1 MNALIKKHTYY
12 YNANLF
18 DNILITAFHYNPS
31 PSEFY
36 VFYFMNIVILVWGEG
51 HRLCQA
57 TRQTPGTRN
66 NRNTCLGPCCP
77 CPDTNLHLAPQAGLI
92 PPQNC
97 CLFPERSI
105 PRLPESVLCHHPGLS
120 SRSSL
125 QENCPGL
132 SPLSSSRPGV
142 GTAFLERTSSKH
154 FRFCSPDSAASSSSH
169 LSPRWRATRRS
180 RAIKYLNFFTCKNTL
195 TTLPGTHT
203 EVANF
208 TQKNKTE
215 WHQVTSLLSLG
226 HRVLR
231 LSPHSLERVYLGP
244 RKDSTV
250 WRPPCC
256 EEVQANCQ
264 VTSAHQLTIQPIPGY
279 SEAETSHLN
288 NALSGWEL
296 TESIRLQNVVWC
308 H

>member
-36 VFYFMNIVILVWGEG
+36 VFYFMNLVVLVWGEG
-51 HRLCQA
+51 RRLCQA

-66 NRNTCLGPCCP
+66 NRNTCPGPCFP
-77 CPDTNLHLAPQAGLI
+77 CPDTNLRLAPQAALI
-92 PPQNC
+92 PPQSC

-142 GTAFLERTSSKH
+142 AQLSWKGPVANILG
-154 FRFCSPDSAASSSSH
+154 SAA
-169 LSPRWRATRRS
+169 L
-180 RAIKYLNFFTCKNTL
+180 TL
-195 TTLPGTHT
+195 LP
-203 EVANF
+203 A
-208 TQKNKTE
+208 
-215 WHQVTSLLSLG
+215 
-226 HRVLR
+226 
-231 LSPHSLERVYLGP
+231 PHPISAP
-244 RKDSTV
+244 DD
-250 WRPPCC
+250 
-256 EEVQANCQ
+256 VQHA
-264 VTSAHQLTIQPIPGY
+264 
-279 SEAETSHLN
+279 EA
-288 NALSGWEL
+288 W
-296 TESIRLQNVVWC
+296 Q
-308 H
+308 